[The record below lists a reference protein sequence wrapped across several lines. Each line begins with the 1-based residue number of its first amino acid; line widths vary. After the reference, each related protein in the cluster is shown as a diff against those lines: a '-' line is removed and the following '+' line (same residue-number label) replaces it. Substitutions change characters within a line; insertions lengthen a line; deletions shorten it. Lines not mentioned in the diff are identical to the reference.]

1 MDYQQL
7 ITFIMEMIGT
17 IAFAARTMVAV
28 DRAMDIFGVIVLG
41 VTTAVGG
48 GAVRDVILGIVPPAM
63 FQRPIYTIVATFTSC
78 IVFLILY
85 LKKSFCRDITV
96 KHDKIMLVMDSI
108 SLGILL

>member
-17 IAFAARTMVAV
+17 IAFAASGAMVAV

-63 FQRPIYTIVATFTSC
+63 YHCSHIY
-78 IVFLILY
+78 LLY
-85 LKKSFCRDITV
+85 RVSDTLFKKRVSAGT
-96 KHDKIMLVMDSI
+96 
-108 SLGILL
+108 

>member
-17 IAFAARTMVAV
+17 IAFAASGAMVAV

-48 GAVRDVILGIVPPAM
+48 GSRCDIRNCSTGNVSETNLYHCSH
-63 FQRPIYTIVATFTSC
+63 IY
-78 IVFLILY
+78 LLY
-85 LKKSFCRDITV
+85 RVSDTLFKKRVSAGT
-96 KHDKIMLVMDSI
+96 
-108 SLGILL
+108 

>member
-17 IAFAARTMVAV
+17 IAFAASGAMVAV

-48 GAVRDVILGIVPPAM
+48 GEDEVIEFKHTAYSKAIFGKGAIEAAKFLAGKPAGKYDMADVIEG
-63 FQRPIYTIVATFTSC
+63 
-78 IVFLILY
+78 
-85 LKKSFCRDITV
+85 
-96 KHDKIMLVMDSI
+96 
-108 SLGILL
+108 

>member
-17 IAFAARTMVAV
+17 IAFAASGAMVAV

-48 GAVRDVILGIVPPAM
+48 GAVRDVILGNVSETNLYHCSH
-63 FQRPIYTIVATFTSC
+63 IY
-78 IVFLILY
+78 LLY
-85 LKKSFCRDITV
+85 RVSDTLFKKRVSAGT
-96 KHDKIMLVMDSI
+96 
-108 SLGILL
+108 

>member
-17 IAFAARTMVAV
+17 IAFAASGAMVAV

-48 GAVRDVILGIVPPAM
+48 GAVRDVILGIVPPAIVSETNLYHCSH
-63 FQRPIYTIVATFTSC
+63 IY
-78 IVFLILY
+78 LLY
-85 LKKSFCRDITV
+85 RVSDTLFKKRVSAGT
-96 KHDKIMLVMDSI
+96 
-108 SLGILL
+108 

>member
-17 IAFAARTMVAV
+17 IAFAASGAMVAV

-48 GAVRDVILGIVPPAM
+48 GAVRDVIVGSVPPAM
-63 FQRPIYTIVATFTSC
+63 FQRPISTRVDKFTSC
-78 IVFLILY
+78 IV
-85 LKKSFCRDITV
+85 
-96 KHDKIMLVMDSI
+96 
-108 SLGILL
+108 